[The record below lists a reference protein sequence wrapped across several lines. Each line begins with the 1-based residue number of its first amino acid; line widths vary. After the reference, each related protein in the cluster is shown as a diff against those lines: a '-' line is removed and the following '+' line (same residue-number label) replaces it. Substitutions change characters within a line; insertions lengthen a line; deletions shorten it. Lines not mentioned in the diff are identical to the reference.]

1 MYYAIRTLR
10 QLKDA
15 RGESQVCKDTMVLV
29 TPVNAYYT
37 KLRKSNAGKD
47 LNIII
52 RSNNQEAIKH
62 MVAEAA
68 RLIAGVH
75 AMYD

>member
-1 MYYAIRTLR
+1 
-10 QLKDA
+10 
-15 RGESQVCKDTMVLV
+15 MVLV